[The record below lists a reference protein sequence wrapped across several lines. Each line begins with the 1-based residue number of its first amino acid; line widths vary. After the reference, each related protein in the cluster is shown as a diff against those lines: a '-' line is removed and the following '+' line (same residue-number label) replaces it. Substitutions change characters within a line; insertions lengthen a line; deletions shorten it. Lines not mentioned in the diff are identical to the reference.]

1 MVSSS
6 KSALR
11 AMKYVVKT
19 ATPYRL
25 YSLVLQAFAFCRCI
39 FLCLRFSVCSV
50 GCRSPPH
57 DLDFQNSNRNGGKY
71 HGWKP
76 SETKEG
82 QIQSLYHRHDRG
94 RPPLADLF
102 GRKGNRH
109 HFEISAAVFALFDSF
124 ELDDLS
130 YLNEVD
136 RHYEQSELTE
146 ASLYDRAVHRP
157 ATVEESALQSME
169 YAQLHRAIS
178 ELPEIQKRRL
188 ILYYF
193 QGLTYEQIAGM
204 EGCTF
209 QAVAKSVA
217 AAEKRLKNFFGIGG

>member
-1 MVSSS
+1 MDGNHP
-6 KSALR
+6 KR
-11 AMKYVVKT
+11 RKDKYN
-19 ATPYRL
+19 PYTIGTTEDGRHWL
-25 YSLVLQAFAFCRCI
+25 T
-39 FLCLRFSVCSV
+39 FS
-50 GCRSPPH
+50 
-57 DLDFQNSNRNGGKY
+57 D
-71 HGWKP
+71 
-76 SETKEG
+76 G
-82 QIQSLYHRHDRG
+82 Q
-94 RPPLADLF
+94 
-102 GRKGNRH
+102 GNRH
-109 HFEISAAVFALFDSF
+109 HVEISAAVFTLFDSF

-193 QGLTYEQIAGM
+193 QGLTYEQIAGI
-204 EGCTF
+204 EGCTKR
-209 QAVAKSVA
+209 AVKFSVDIA
-217 AAEKRLKNFFGIGG
+217 VEKLKKFFKNF

>member
-1 MVSSS
+1 MDGNHP
-6 KSALR
+6 KR
-11 AMKYVVKT
+11 RKDKYN
-19 ATPYRL
+19 PYTIGTTGDGRHWL
-25 YSLVLQAFAFCRCI
+25 T
-39 FLCLRFSVCSV
+39 FS
-50 GCRSPPH
+50 
-57 DLDFQNSNRNGGKY
+57 D
-71 HGWKP
+71 
-76 SETKEG
+76 G
-82 QIQSLYHRHDRG
+82 QRHRHH
-94 RPPLADLF
+94 L
-102 GRKGNRH
+102 
-109 HFEISAAVFALFDSF
+109 EINAAVFALFDSF

-188 ILYYF
+188 ILYHF

-217 AAEKRLKNFFGIGG
+217 AAEKRLKKFFGIGG

>member
-1 MVSSS
+1 MDGNHPKRRKDKYDPYTSSPTEDGRHW
-6 KSALR
+6 L
-11 AMKYVVKT
+11 T
-19 ATPYRL
+19 
-25 YSLVLQAFAFCRCI
+25 
-39 FLCLRFSVCSV
+39 FL
-50 GCRSPPH
+50 
-57 DLDFQNSNRNGGKY
+57 D
-71 HGWKP
+71 
-76 SETKEG
+76 G
-82 QIQSLYHRHDRG
+82 QGD
-94 RPPLADLF
+94 
-102 GRKGNRH
+102 RH
-109 HFEISAAVFALFDSF
+109 HVEISAAVYALFDSF

-193 QGLTYEQIAGM
+193 QGLTYEQIAEM
-204 EGCTF
+204 EGCTKR
-209 QAVAKSVA
+209 AVKFSVDIA
-217 AAEKRLKNFFGIGG
+217 VEKLKKFFKNF

>member
-6 KSALR
+6 RSALR

-82 QIQSLYHRHDRG
+82 QIQSLYHRHH
-94 RPPLADLF
+94 L
-102 GRKGNRH
+102 
-109 HFEISAAVFALFDSF
+109 EINAAVFALFDSF

-146 ASLYDRAVHRP
+146 ASLYDRAMHRP

>member
-1 MVSSS
+1 MDGNHP
-6 KSALR
+6 KR
-11 AMKYVVKT
+11 RKDKYN
-19 ATPYRL
+19 PYTIGTTGDDRHWL
-25 YSLVLQAFAFCRCI
+25 T
-39 FLCLRFSVCSV
+39 FS
-50 GCRSPPH
+50 
-57 DLDFQNSNRNGGKY
+57 D
-71 HGWKP
+71 
-76 SETKEG
+76 G
-82 QIQSLYHRHDRG
+82 Q
-94 RPPLADLF
+94 
-102 GRKGNRH
+102 GNRH

-146 ASLYDRAVHRP
+146 ASLYDRAMHRP

-217 AAEKRLKNFFGIGG
+217 AAEKRLKKIFGIGG

>member
-1 MVSSS
+1 MDGNHP
-6 KSALR
+6 KR
-11 AMKYVVKT
+11 RKDKYN
-19 ATPYRL
+19 PYTIGTTGDGRHWL
-25 YSLVLQAFAFCRCI
+25 T
-39 FLCLRFSVCSV
+39 FS
-50 GCRSPPH
+50 
-57 DLDFQNSNRNGGKY
+57 D
-71 HGWKP
+71 
-76 SETKEG
+76 G
-82 QIQSLYHRHDRG
+82 Q
-94 RPPLADLF
+94 
-102 GRKGNRH
+102 GNRH
-109 HFEISAAVFALFDSF
+109 HLEIDAAVFALFDSF

-193 QGLTYEQIAGM
+193 QGLTYEQIAEM
-204 EGCTF
+204 EGCTKR
-209 QAVAKSVA
+209 AVKFSVDIA
-217 AAEKRLKNFFGIGG
+217 VEKLKKFFKNF

>member
-1 MVSSS
+1 M
-6 KSALR
+6 
-11 AMKYVVKT
+11 
-19 ATPYRL
+19 
-25 YSLVLQAFAFCRCI
+25 
-39 FLCLRFSVCSV
+39 
-50 GCRSPPH
+50 
-57 DLDFQNSNRNGGKY
+57 
-71 HGWKP
+71 
-76 SETKEG
+76 
-82 QIQSLYHRHDRG
+82 
-94 RPPLADLF
+94 
-102 GRKGNRH
+102 
-109 HFEISAAVFALFDSF
+109 LFDSF

>member
-1 MVSSS
+1 MDGNHP
-6 KSALR
+6 KR
-11 AMKYVVKT
+11 RKDKYD
-19 ATPYRL
+19 PYTISTTEDGRHWL
-25 YSLVLQAFAFCRCI
+25 T
-39 FLCLRFSVCSV
+39 FS
-50 GCRSPPH
+50 
-57 DLDFQNSNRNGGKY
+57 D
-71 HGWKP
+71 
-76 SETKEG
+76 G
-82 QIQSLYHRHDRG
+82 Q
-94 RPPLADLF
+94 
-102 GRKGNRH
+102 GNRH
-109 HFEISAAVFALFDSF
+109 HFEISAAVFTLFDSF

-193 QGLTYEQIAGM
+193 QGLTYEQIANGGM
-204 EGCTF
+204 HQTGSEIQCRHRRGKAQKVF
-209 QAVAKSVA
+209 QKFLSSDYTNS
-217 AAEKRLKNFFGIGG
+217 L

>member
-1 MVSSS
+1 MDGNHP
-6 KSALR
+6 KR
-11 AMKYVVKT
+11 RKDKYN
-19 ATPYRL
+19 PYTIGTTEDGRHWL
-25 YSLVLQAFAFCRCI
+25 AFT
-39 FLCLRFSVCSV
+39 
-50 GCRSPPH
+50 
-57 DLDFQNSNRNGGKY
+57 D
-71 HGWKP
+71 
-76 SETKEG
+76 G
-82 QIQSLYHRHDRG
+82 QGH
-94 RPPLADLF
+94 
-102 GRKGNRH
+102 RH
-109 HFEISAAVFALFDSF
+109 HFEISAAVFTLFDSF

-178 ELPEIQKRRL
+178 GLPEIQKRRL

-204 EGCTF
+204 EGCTKR
-209 QAVAKSVA
+209 AVKFSIDIAVEKLKKSF
-217 AAEKRLKNFFGIGG
+217 KNY

>member
-1 MVSSS
+1 MDGNHP
-6 KSALR
+6 KR
-11 AMKYVVKT
+11 RKDKYD
-19 ATPYRL
+19 PYTISTTEDGRHWL
-25 YSLVLQAFAFCRCI
+25 T
-39 FLCLRFSVCSV
+39 FS
-50 GCRSPPH
+50 
-57 DLDFQNSNRNGGKY
+57 D
-71 HGWKP
+71 
-76 SETKEG
+76 G
-82 QIQSLYHRHDRG
+82 Q
-94 RPPLADLF
+94 
-102 GRKGNRH
+102 GNQH

-146 ASLYDRAVHRP
+146 ASLYDRAVYRP

-217 AAEKRLKNFFGIGG
+217 AAVKRLKNFLK

>member
-1 MVSSS
+1 MDGNHP
-6 KSALR
+6 KR
-11 AMKYVVKT
+11 RKDKYN
-19 ATPYRL
+19 PYTIGTTGDGRHWL
-25 YSLVLQAFAFCRCI
+25 T
-39 FLCLRFSVCSV
+39 FS
-50 GCRSPPH
+50 
-57 DLDFQNSNRNGGKY
+57 D
-71 HGWKP
+71 
-76 SETKEG
+76 G
-82 QIQSLYHRHDRG
+82 QRHRHH
-94 RPPLADLF
+94 L
-102 GRKGNRH
+102 
-109 HFEISAAVFALFDSF
+109 EINAAVFALFDSF
-124 ELDDLS
+124 EL
-130 YLNEVD
+130 
-136 RHYEQSELTE
+136 TE
-146 ASLYDRAVHRP
+146 ASLYDRAMHRP

>member
-1 MVSSS
+1 M
-6 KSALR
+6 
-11 AMKYVVKT
+11 
-19 ATPYRL
+19 
-25 YSLVLQAFAFCRCI
+25 
-39 FLCLRFSVCSV
+39 
-50 GCRSPPH
+50 
-57 DLDFQNSNRNGGKY
+57 
-71 HGWKP
+71 
-76 SETKEG
+76 
-82 QIQSLYHRHDRG
+82 
-94 RPPLADLF
+94 
-102 GRKGNRH
+102 
-109 HFEISAAVFALFDSF
+109 FALFDSF

-193 QGLTYEQIAGM
+193 QGLTYEQIAEM
-204 EGCTF
+204 EGCTKR
-209 QAVAKSVA
+209 AVKFSVDIA
-217 AAEKRLKNFFGIGG
+217 VEKLKKIFKNF

>member
-1 MVSSS
+1 MDGNHP
-6 KSALR
+6 KR
-11 AMKYVVKT
+11 RKDKYN
-19 ATPYRL
+19 PYTIGTTEDGRHWL
-25 YSLVLQAFAFCRCI
+25 T
-39 FLCLRFSVCSV
+39 FS
-50 GCRSPPH
+50 
-57 DLDFQNSNRNGGKY
+57 NG
-71 HGWKP
+71 
-76 SETKEG
+76 
-82 QIQSLYHRHDRG
+82 QDNQ
-94 RPPLADLF
+94 
-102 GRKGNRH
+102 H

-130 YLNEVD
+130 YLNEVV

-193 QGLTYEQIAGM
+193 QGLTYEQIAEM
-204 EGCTF
+204 EGCTKR
-209 QAVAKSVA
+209 AVKFSVDIA
-217 AAEKRLKNFFGIGG
+217 VEKLKKFFKNF